1 MAAAFPANL
10 DTRTKMTAHQSSYV
24 RQTRRYGSCYVK
36 VGDRPDFGTIDGI
49 TYSYTS
55 WGRSL
60 QNGGHKYK
68 AYANYADTGKPVPTK
83 LLSR

>member
-1 MAAAFPANL
+1 MPS
-10 DTRTKMTAHQSSYV
+10 HQSSYV
-24 RQTRRYGSCYVK
+24 RQTRLYGSCYVK
-36 VGDRPDFGTIDGI
+36 VSDRANFGTVDGI
-49 TYSYTS
+49 AYSFRSY
-55 WGRSL
+55 GRSL

>member
-1 MAAAFPANL
+1 MP
-10 DTRTKMTAHQSSYV
+10 AHQSSYV
-24 RQTRRYGSCYVK
+24 LQTRRYGSCYVK
-36 VGDRPDFGTIDGI
+36 VGDRPNFGTVDGI
-49 TYSYTS
+49 AYSFRSY
-55 WGRSL
+55 GRSL

>member
-1 MAAAFPANL
+1 MP
-10 DTRTKMTAHQSSYV
+10 AHQSSYV
-24 RQTRRYGSCYVK
+24 LQTRRYGSCYVK
-36 VGDRPDFGTIDGI
+36 VGDRPNFGTVDGI

-60 QNGGHKYK
+60 QSGGHKYK
-68 AYANYADTGKPVPTK
+68 AHANYADTGTPVPTK